1 METEI
6 EIQECTKNFF
16 DEVEQNDKLKNSFV
30 ELFGILEKISL
41 TCETIEE
48 LMMSPEIVAFSKAKN
63 IPHEFLECIKNF
75 SYELEQNDEFKNDFF
90 ELLEIL
96 EKIKP
101 TCETIDEITMSPEI
115 VAFSKAKN
123 IPHEFLEYIRKE
135 ALNFSPAPRTFDEA
149 FVMGQRI
156 GRDFFVLKKELE
168 KKLLIRTFEEA
179 FIMGQLICR
188 HFFILKK
195 EST

>member
-16 DEVEQNDKLKNSFV
+16 DEVEQNDELKNDFV
-30 ELFGILEKISL
+30 ELLEILEKIKP
-41 TCETIEE
+41 TCEIT
-48 LMMSPEIVAFSKAKN
+48 MSPEIVAFSKAKN

-135 ALNFSPAPRTFDEA
+135 ALNFSPAPRTFEEA

>member
-1 METEI
+1 MATEI
-6 EIQECTKNFF
+6 EIQKCTKIFF
-16 DEVEQNDKLKNSFV
+16 DELEQNDELKNSFV

-63 IPHEFLECIKNF
+63 IPHEFLE
-75 SYELEQNDEFKNDFF
+75 
-90 ELLEIL
+90 
-96 EKIKP
+96 
-101 TCETIDEITMSPEI
+101 
-115 VAFSKAKN
+115 
-123 IPHEFLEYIRKE
+123 YIRKE
-135 ALNFSPAPRTFDEA
+135 ALNFSPAPRTFEEA